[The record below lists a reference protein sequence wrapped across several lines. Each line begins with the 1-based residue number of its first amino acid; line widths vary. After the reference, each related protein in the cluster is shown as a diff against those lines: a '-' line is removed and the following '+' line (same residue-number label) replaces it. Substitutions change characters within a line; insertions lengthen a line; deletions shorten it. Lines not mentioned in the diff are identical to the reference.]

1 MKNKQTHSPERA
13 GSPRHLWRGA
23 RGEVGITGNQSV
35 APERLELARKF
46 RREMTSRERT
56 LWEALRA
63 NQLDH
68 LHFRR
73 QQVVKGF
80 VVDFYCGS
88 SRLAIEID
96 GTLISQVASMTR
108 SATVL
113 WLNWE

>member
-1 MKNKQTHSPERA
+1 
-13 GSPRHLWRGA
+13 
-23 RGEVGITGNQSV
+23 
-35 APERLELARKF
+35 
-46 RREMTSRERT
+46 
-56 LWEALRA
+56 
-63 NQLDH
+63 
-68 LHFRR
+68 
-73 QQVVKGF
+73 VVKGF